1 MISHVMILR
10 LHLMVNFSVMTTGKK
25 MLKAMWLQQNLM
37 IHLHHVAAATRV
49 TTIKHLTCSEGTVN
63 LAKQNLISQISQ
75 ISQCSKIILIPR
87 Q

>member
-1 MISHVMILR
+1 MTSHVMILR
-10 LHLMVNFSVMTTGKK
+10 LHLMVNISVMTTGKK
-25 MLKAMWLQQNLM
+25 MLKAMWLQQHLM

-75 ISQCSKIILIPR
+75 
-87 Q
+87 